1 MKNRLKYHL
10 RSLKAQKKFLP
21 VINLIILIHHN
32 IKGIRQFVS
41 KTTVEKT
48 LANADIGHDPESW
61 LNFIWNANDGFFR
74 PIQDY
79 GEILSLTTL
88 VAQRKPKSVLE
99 IGTAG
104 GGSLFLLCQAA
115 TSNASIF
122 SVDLPGSING
132 GGYPKWKEKLY
143 LKFKKEQ
150 QQLNLLR
157 KDSHLESTR
166 NEIEDLIAGAKFD
179 VIMIDADHSY
189 EGVKRDF
196 ELYKELISDDGII
209 ILHDVI
215 KNKFDPSIQV
225 DELWNEIKQ
234 DYKTVEIV
242 NKVGRGNM
250 GLGIVYFNQAE
261 QST

>member
-1 MKNRLKYHL
+1 
-10 RSLKAQKKFLP
+10 
-21 VINLIILIHHN
+21 
-32 IKGIRQFVS
+32 
-41 KTTVEKT
+41 
-48 LANADIGHDPESW
+48 
-61 LNFIWNANDGFFR
+61 
-74 PIQDY
+74 
-79 GEILSLTTL
+79 
-88 VAQRKPKSVLE
+88 
-99 IGTAG
+99 
-104 GGSLFLLCQAA
+104 
-115 TSNASIF
+115 
-122 SVDLPGSING
+122 
-132 GGYPKWKEKLY
+132 
-143 LKFKKEQ
+143 
-150 QQLNLLR
+150 
-157 KDSHLESTR
+157 
-166 NEIEDLIAGAKFD
+166 
-179 VIMIDADHSY
+179 MIDADHSY